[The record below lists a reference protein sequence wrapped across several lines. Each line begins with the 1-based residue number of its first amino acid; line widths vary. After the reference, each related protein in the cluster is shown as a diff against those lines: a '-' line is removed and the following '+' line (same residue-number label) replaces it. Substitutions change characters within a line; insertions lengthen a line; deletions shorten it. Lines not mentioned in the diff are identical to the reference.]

1 MRCCHNLNFSCI
13 SWKDSLFKTIN
24 TFVYSD
30 DRSVKVI
37 INDEFPDWHKEIF
50 PDDKIISD
58 SDQLITICTPP
69 NEQKPLYF
77 LLAMAQNALKVT
89 SNSNKNSAEVY
100 ITKTQSNNIRVCNLI
115 EANSDEQHI
124 ERIKNSISNPPL
136 TRDQGITMWSVSR
149 FVKMLT
155 ITAANKYIDKIT
167 TSDFKPEI
175 LKELFSDEFNI
186 KVKPVENSQKRCL
199 SIEIPLLKDKYDYF
213 L

>member
-1 MRCCHNLNFSCI
+1 
-13 SWKDSLFKTIN
+13 
-24 TFVYSD
+24 
-30 DRSVKVI
+30 
-37 INDEFPDWHKEIF
+37 
-50 PDDKIISD
+50 
-58 SDQLITICTPP
+58 
-69 NEQKPLYF
+69 
-77 LLAMAQNALKVT
+77 
-89 SNSNKNSAEVY
+89 
-100 ITKTQSNNIRVCNLI
+100 
-115 EANSDEQHI
+115 
-124 ERIKNSISNPPL
+124 
-136 TRDQGITMWSVSR
+136 MWSVSR